1 MTSDQLQQ
9 LSNPNYLADFKL
21 IHRLLAEMVNRIL
34 ARLWTDLAAGLDGAG
49 FGEAAAVELR
59 ALARVFLGL
68 DPRYIPI
75 PWFSPG
81 GGVDDHLAC
90 VEGIHATDP
99 EERVVMALDN
109 MLRKILD
116 VVAANENVEAAE
128 WMPQVSAIVSEYAC
142 KVLGIPA
149 GTCAV
154 KG

>member
-99 EERVVMALDN
+99 EERAAGALDN
-109 MLRKILD
+109 MLAKILD
-116 VVAANENVEAAE
+116 VVAAHEHEPAEE
-128 WMPQVSAIVSEYAC
+128 WMPEVSALVGEYAR
-142 KVLGIPA
+142 KVLGIPS